1 LLHKDCKRRMSQMKI
16 LVTGSSGLVGSAL
29 LPSLKAKGHEVIRLV
44 RSTPK
49 DSATQIYWNPAE
61 GTLSADALEGLD
73 GVVHLAGDNLAEG
86 RWTDEKKRRI
96 RESRIKGTTLLS
108 ETLAKLEQKPD
119 VLVSAS
125 AIGFYGNRG
134 DELLT
139 EQSASGED
147 FLSEVCREWELSTQ
161 AASQSGVRVVTLR
174 FGVILSGEG
183 GALKKMLFPFKMG
196 VGGKLGDGRQYM
208 SWIAIDDA
216 VSAIEHALTDDSLR
230 GAVNV
235 VAPEAVTNHEFTK
248 AMGRVLSRPTIFP
261 VPAFAARLAFG
272 EMADAT
278 LLASQ
283 RVEPARLKQSGFV
296 FKYPELEGA
305 LRHVLK

>member
-1 LLHKDCKRRMSQMKI
+1 MKI

-29 LPSLKAKGHEVIRLV
+29 IPSLKAKGHEVIRLV
-44 RSTPK
+44 RSEPK
-49 DSATQIYWNPAE
+49 DSATEIYWNPE
-61 GTLSADALEGLD
+61 NGTLNADALEGLD

-96 RESRIKGTTLLS
+96 RESRVKGTTLLS
-108 ETLAKLEQKPD
+108 ETLAKLEKKPD

-134 DELLT
+134 DEILS

-147 FLSEVCREWELSTQ
+147 FLSEVCREWELATQ
-161 AASQSGVRVVTLR
+161 AAAQSGVRVVNLR

-183 GALKKMLFPFKMG
+183 GALKKMLTPFQMG
-196 VGGKLGDGRQYM
+196 VGGKLGDGKQYM
-208 SWIAIDDA
+208 SWIVIDDA
-216 VSAIEHALTDDSLR
+216 VGAIEHALTNDALR
-230 GAVNV
+230 GPVNV
-235 VAPEAVTNHEFTK
+235 VAPEAVTNYEFTK
-248 AMGRVLSRPTIFP
+248 AMGSTLSRPTFFP

-278 LLASQ
+278 LLSSQ
-283 RVEPARLKQSGFV
+283 RVEPARLKESGFV
-296 FKYPELEGA
+296 FKYPKLEDA
-305 LRHVLK
+305 LRHVLKE

>member
-1 LLHKDCKRRMSQMKI
+1 MKI
-16 LVTGSSGLVGSAL
+16 LVTGSTGLVGSML
-29 LPSLKAKGHEVIRLV
+29 VPSLHAEGHEVVRLV
-44 RSTPK
+44 RSTPQESGK
-49 DSATQIYWNPAE
+49 EIYWNPE
-61 GTLSADALEGLD
+61 QGTLRAEELESFD
-73 GVVHLAGDNLAEG
+73 GVVHLAGENLAEG

-96 RESRIKGTTLLS
+96 RESRTKGTQLLS
-108 ETLAKLEQKPD
+108 ETLAKLKEKPE

-125 AIGFYGNRG
+125 AVGFYGSRG

-147 FLSEVCREWELSTQ
+147 FLAEVCREWELATH
-161 AASQSGVRVVTLR
+161 AAAQSGVRVVQLR
-174 FGVILSGEG
+174 FGVILSNEG
-183 GALKKMLFPFKMG
+183 GALKKMLLPFRMG
-196 VGGKLGDGRQYM
+196 VGGKLGDGKQYL

-216 VSAIEHALTDDSLR
+216 VGAIEHALVNDTMR

-235 VAPEAVTNHEFTK
+235 VAPEAATNYEFTK
-248 AMGRVLSRPTIFP
+248 TLGNVLSRPTIFP
-261 VPAFAARLAFG
+261 VPAFAARLVFG

-283 RVEPARLKQSGFV
+283 RVEPVRLKETGFA

-305 LRHVLK
+305 LRHILKK